1 MERFLTKWAI
11 GASSLWRLRRRVL
24 VCDSDAAICG
34 AMAHLVGVALK
45 TPMVA
50 ASLSAHVRVE
60 VLGEYQLSSPLMATA
75 MGEMFA
81 AEPVTNLSDASDVAS
96 VITMSGLS
104 QVPAERAFVKEANA
118 PIVCLSRL
126 HGVVRS
132 HEAPPALAT
141 VACAP
146 DEAFNE
152 HVLPNFSI
160 VEMADMCFAFAAI
173 VANELQG

>member
-1 MERFLTKWAI
+1 MTTVRRLADV
-11 GASSLWRLRRRVL
+11 WRVRRPAVRIV
-24 VCDSDAAICG
+24 VCDSDPAICG
-34 AMAHLVGVALK
+34 AMAHLVGVAFK

-81 AEPVTNLSDASDVAS
+81 AEPVTNLSEASDIAT

-104 QVPAERAFVKEANA
+104 SVPAERAFIRDASA
-118 PIVCLSRL
+118 PIMCLSRL
-126 HGVVRS
+126 RGVVTP
-132 HEAPPALAT
+132 HEAPPALAS
-141 VACAP
+141 VACGP

-152 HVLPNFSI
+152 HVVPDFSI
-160 VEMADMCFAFAAI
+160 AEMADMCFAFAAI